1 MGDPLR
7 ALRPRRRF
15 APLLVGA
22 LALLACDARDLF
34 VGDRDRDECNGNW
47 PVCTFRAGCNLN
59 DREYMEGSFP
69 GSRRFIVETRGEARI
84 RVVILFLTQISPG
97 SDTEIH
103 WYEPGC
109 FERYSYFSDGTDLF
123 REAGKTGI
131 LEKERDVF
139 LAGDHLIEVFSDA
152 VADFLLKVEVSPLDE
167 EGT

>member
-1 MGDPLR
+1 MRRELPGRLR
-7 ALRPRRRF
+7 
-15 APLLVGA
+15 LVA
-22 LALLACDARDLF
+22 LALVGVAALMGCDARDVF

-69 GSRRFIVETRGEARI
+69 GSRRFIVETNGEAII
-84 RVVILFLTQISPG
+84 RVVILNLSQISPG
-97 SDTEIH
+97 ADTEIH

-109 FERYSYFSDGTDLF
+109 FERYSYNSDGADLF

-131 LEKERDVF
+131 LEREREVF

-152 VADFLLKVEVSPLDE
+152 VADFLLKVEIAPIDE
-167 EGT
+167 